1 MQKVEDDLRGAASLL
16 VGPLGLCSYPD
27 QHPDDLLVTLSG
39 GQVKRPVA
47 LRVHAVRVRAVLQ
60 QHLHGVVEACGRG
73 VVQHGAA
80 AGRVGHVRVRARL
93 EEIADQARVPRLN
106 NLESGRYIG
115 RWSVKLVI
123 RFITTF
129 QKVTRVHN

>member
-1 MQKVEDDLRGAASLL
+1 MQKVEDELRRAASVL

-39 GQVKRPVA
+39 GQVQRPVA

-60 QHLHGVVEACGRG
+60 QHLHGVVEACVRG

-93 EEIADQARVPRLN
+93 EEITDQARVPHLN
-106 NLESGRYIG
+106 NLESGRTVYRQAVSEVG
-115 RWSVKLVI
+115 HPFHYHLSKGDSSA
-123 RFITTF
+123 
-129 QKVTRVHN
+129 